1 MTIRMCVLLWEQ
13 PGRETELAEFED
25 TVLARVPAHGGTVVA
40 RDTVINRRDGDPLEV
55 QILEMPDDQALAA
68 YMNDPGRLAVL
79 ERRDSIIA
87 RTQVLRL
94 RDTDSVA

>member
-25 TVLARVPAHGGTVVA
+25 TVLARVPAHGGTVAA

-55 QILEMPDDQALAA
+55 QILEMPDEQALAA
-68 YMNDPGRLAVL
+68 YMNDPERLAVL
-79 ERRDSIIA
+79 DRRDSIIS
-87 RTQVLRL
+87 RTQLLRL